1 MPEIVDLRDL
11 VPDDIVFVLPGDRE
25 YRIPGDIDVDNAFRL
40 LKLLVDLTESQ
51 AVEAAAKRRVDRTAA
66 DSEATV
72 DEIEDAEAELAE
84 ALEQSG
90 AGAERAGEELRRVL
104 LELLQIRQPD
114 LDRLPFGIVACQHVT
129 GELLRRIGL
138 LTDDAPAEAAAAE
151 SGRDPTRRRPNAA
164 RSGRSSGSTRSS
176 TSSASTR
183 KR

>member
-40 LKLLVDLTESQ
+40 LKLLVDLTEAQ
-51 AVEAAAKRRVDRTAA
+51 AVEAAARRRVERTAA
-66 DSEATV
+66 DKDATV
-72 DEIEDAEAELAE
+72 DEVEDAEAELAE
-84 ALEQSG
+84 ALERSG

-104 LELLQIRQPD
+104 LELLKIRQPD

-129 GELLRRIGL
+129 GEVLRRIGL
-138 LTDDAPAEAAAAE
+138 LADEEPASEAG

-164 RSGRSSGSTRSS
+164 RSGRSNGSTRSS

>member
-40 LKLLVDLTESQ
+40 LKLLVDLTEAQ
-51 AVEAAAKRRVDRTAA
+51 ASEAAAKRRVDRTAA
-66 DSEATV
+66 DTEATV
-72 DEIEDAEAELAE
+72 DEIEAAEAELAE

-129 GELLRRIGL
+129 GEVLRRIGL
-138 LTDDAPAEAAAAE
+138 LTEEEKDAEAE
-151 SGRDPTRRRPNAA
+151 GSGRDPTRRRPNAA
-164 RSGRSSGSTRSS
+164 RSGRSNGSTRSS

>member
-40 LKLLVDLTESQ
+40 LKLLVDLTEAQ
-51 AVEAAAKRRVDRTAA
+51 AGEAAAKRRVERTTAA

-84 ALEQSG
+84 ALEHSG

-104 LELLQIRQPD
+104 LELLQIRQPEI
-114 LDRLPFGIVACQHVT
+114 DRLPFGIVACQHVT
-129 GELLRRIGL
+129 GEVLRRIGL
-138 LTDDAPAEAAAAE
+138 LADEEPASEAG

-164 RSGRSSGSTRSS
+164 RSGRSNGSTRSS

>member
-40 LKLLVDLTESQ
+40 LKLLVDLTEAQ
-51 AVEAAAKRRVDRTAA
+51 AGEAAAKRRVERTTAA

-84 ALEQSG
+84 ALEHSG

-104 LELLQIRQPD
+104 LELLQIRQPEI
-114 LDRLPFGIVACQHVT
+114 DRLPFGIVACQHVT
-129 GELLRRIGL
+129 GEVLRRIGL
-138 LTDDAPAEAAAAE
+138 LTDEDPVAAAEE